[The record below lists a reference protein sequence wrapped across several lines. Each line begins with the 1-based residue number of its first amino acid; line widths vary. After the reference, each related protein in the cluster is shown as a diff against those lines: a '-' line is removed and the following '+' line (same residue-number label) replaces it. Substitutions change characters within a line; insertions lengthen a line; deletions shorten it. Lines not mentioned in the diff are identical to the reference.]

1 MKSPAWVR
9 YEKHRK
15 ENSQGSFF
23 FVFTKEA
30 NVISLICINKQA
42 QILLRAP
49 KGSDNLKTPKDAASQ
64 EGGTTA
70 HRSFAG

>member
-15 ENSQGSFF
+15 ENRQGSFF

-30 NVISLICINKQA
+30 NVISLICTNKQA
-42 QILLRAP
+42 QILLRVP
-49 KGSDNLKTPKDAASQ
+49 KGAASQ

-70 HRSFAG
+70 HRLFAG

>member
-42 QILLRAP
+42 HILLRAP